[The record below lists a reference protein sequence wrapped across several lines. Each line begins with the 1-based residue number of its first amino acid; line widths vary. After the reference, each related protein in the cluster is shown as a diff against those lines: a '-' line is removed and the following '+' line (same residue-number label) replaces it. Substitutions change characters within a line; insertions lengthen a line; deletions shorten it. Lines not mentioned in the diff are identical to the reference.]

1 VRAFILDAHA
11 DERRSE
17 VVLVLKPERGGGGGR
32 RETRRFAHR
41 PAFLVQGPP
50 ETLREAKRRLDGVGW
65 GERAELVLSHP
76 LGQRD
81 RPMLRVELP
90 MRTFQTAARTIEAAF
105 PGANLANVDLGAPQ
119 RFLASRA
126 LFPCGWVEAEGDDV
140 VLSDDQWSTGYDIPL
155 LTALT
160 ISCDIRAHGAVPTN
174 EDGCVGVAAGY
185 SSEVDITRPAEE
197 RVIEDLE
204 RIEGDEESVLRS
216 LDALCSR
223 LDPDLILTA
232 DGDSFL
238 LHYLAARAERRGVR
252 LRLLEGMRSRRE
264 KSYVSYGK
272 VMYKPAPA
280 LLRGRI
286 HVDTGASFLHDQ
298 GGLCGLVD
306 LSRISYI
313 PLQELARHSPGTAVS
328 TMLQV
333 QAYAD
338 GVAVPWKKNMPE
350 IEKSA
355 LELLGSDRGGFTFQ
369 PPVGVHGD
377 VWELDFASLYP
388 NIMITHNIS
397 QESLNCDCC
406 AGGGGEPVPGL
417 PYYTCTK
424 QRSLT
429 ARVLERVIA
438 RRLWYKKRKRD
449 SPRYAACNETLKW
462 VGVVSFG
469 YQGYKNHRFG
479 RIECHEA
486 INAWARRIIVDT
498 SSFAEARDATVLHG
512 IVDSLWLRGKSDPAG
527 WTPHRFAEE
536 ASRAAGIPLQV
547 EGRYRWI
554 VFLPCKTT
562 TEGALNRYYGLFE
575 SGEFKLRGIE
585 KRKHDCCGFID
596 RLQDEMLAELGK
608 ARGPEE
614 FVARIPDALRA
625 FERNARR
632 LRDGVPLDEL
642 LIRRSPSKEVEEY
655 VQSNMVACALKA
667 LRERRVRV
675 PPGSFV
681 EFVISDA
688 GARRPEERA
697 TPKQLL
703 REGARYDLVEYTRLA
718 ARAAETL
725 LAPFGW
731 SEERMVAYAGG
742 TVQETL
748 T

>member
-1 VRAFILDAHA
+1 MRAFILDAHA

-17 VVLVLKPERGGGGGR
+17 VVLVMKPEGPGGR
-32 RETRRFAHR
+32 LVRRFPHL
-41 PAFLVQGPP
+41 PAFLVQGPLD
-50 ETLREAKRRLDGVGW
+50 TLREAKRRLEGVGW
-65 GERAELVLSHP
+65 GERAEIVLSHA

-81 RPMLRVELP
+81 RPMLRVGLSI
-90 MRTFQTAARTIEAAF
+90 RLFQTAARTIEAAF
-105 PGANLANVDLGAPQ
+105 PDSSLANVDLGAPQ
-119 RFLASRA
+119 RFLASRS
-126 LFPCGWVEAEGDDV
+126 LFPCGWVETEGDEI
-140 VLSDDQWSTGYDIPL
+140 VLSDDQASTDYEIPL

-160 ISCDIRAHGAVPTN
+160 ISCDIRARGAVPTN
-174 EDGCVGVAAGY
+174 DDECAGVAAGF
-185 SSEVDITRPAEE
+185 SSQVDITKPAEE
-197 RVIEDLE
+197 RTIDKVE
-204 RIEGDEESVLRS
+204 RFEGDERDILRR
-216 LDALCSR
+216 LDLLIAR

-232 DGDSFL
+232 DGDAFL
-238 LHYLAARAERRGVR
+238 VHYLAARAERRGVR
-252 LRLLEGMRSRRE
+252 LGFLEGMRARRE

-272 VMYKPAPA
+272 VMFKPSPA

-286 HVDTGASFLHDQ
+286 HIDTGASFLHDQ

-406 AGGGGEPVPGL
+406 AGEGGETVPGL

-429 ARVLERVIA
+429 ARVLERVIT

-498 SSFAEARDATVLHG
+498 SSLAEARDATVLHG
-512 IVDSLWLRGKSDPAG
+512 IVDSLWLR
-527 WTPHRFAEE
+527 
-536 ASRAAGIPLQV
+536 
-547 EGRYRWI
+547 
-554 VFLPCKTT
+554 
-562 TEGALNRYYGLFE
+562 
-575 SGEFKLRGIE
+575 
-585 KRKHDCCGFID
+585 
-596 RLQDEMLAELGK
+596 
-608 ARGPEE
+608 
-614 FVARIPDALRA
+614 
-625 FERNARR
+625 
-632 LRDGVPLDEL
+632 
-642 LIRRSPSKEVEEY
+642 
-655 VQSNMVACALKA
+655 
-667 LRERRVRV
+667 
-675 PPGSFV
+675 
-681 EFVISDA
+681 
-688 GARRPEERA
+688 
-697 TPKQLL
+697 
-703 REGARYDLVEYTRLA
+703 
-718 ARAAETL
+718 
-725 LAPFGW
+725 
-731 SEERMVAYAGG
+731 
-742 TVQETL
+742 
-748 T
+748 

>member
-17 VVLVLKPERGGGGGR
+17 VVLVLKPEGGVGR
-32 RETRRFAHR
+32 EVRRF
-41 PAFLVQGPP
+41 PYLPSFLVQGPLS
-50 ETLREAKRRLDGVGW
+50 TLREAMRRLRNVGW
-65 GERAELVLSHP
+65 GDSSEIVLSHP

-81 RPMLRVELP
+81 RPMLRVTLP
-90 MRTFQTAARTIEAAF
+90 MRLFQTAARSLEAAF
-105 PGANLANVDLGAPQ
+105 PDASLGNVDLGAPQ
-119 RFLASRA
+119 RFMAGRGV
-126 LFPCGWVEAEGDDV
+126 FPCGWVRTSGDELALD
-140 VLSDDQWSTGYDIPL
+140 DDQSSTDYDIPL

-160 ISCDIRAHGAVPTN
+160 ISCDIRARGPVPTD
-174 EDGCVGVAAGY
+174 EDECAGVAAGY
-185 SSEVDITRPAEE
+185 SPAVDIARPAEE
-197 RVIEDLE
+197 RAIDRVE
-204 RIEGDEESVLRS
+204 RIGGGEESVLLS
-216 LDALCSR
+216 LDSLVAR
-223 LDPDLILTA
+223 LDPDLLLTA

-252 LRLLEGMRSRRE
+252 VGFLERMRSRRE

-272 VMYKPAPA
+272 VMHKPAPA
-280 LLRGRI
+280 LLRGRV
-286 HVDTGASFLHDQ
+286 HVDTGASFLHEQ

-333 QAYAD
+333 QAYRD
-338 GVAVPWKKNMPE
+338 GTAVPWKKNMPE

-355 LELLGSDRGGFTFQ
+355 LELLGSDRGGFVFQ

-388 NIMITHNIS
+388 NIMIRHNIS

-406 AGGGGEPVPGL
+406 AGGGGEAVPGL
-417 PYYTCTK
+417 PYYTCTATK
-424 QRSLT
+424 SLT
-429 ARVLERVIA
+429 ARVLEKVIA
-438 RRLWYKKRKRD
+438 RRLWYKKRRRD

-498 SSFAEARDATVLHG
+498 SSMAEARDATVLHG
-512 IVDSLWLRGKSDPAG
+512 IVDSLWLRGKSDPPS
-527 WTPHRFAEE
+527 WSPHQFAEE

-547 EGRYRWI
+547 EGRYKWI

-562 TEGALNRYYGLFE
+562 TEGALNRYYGLYE
-575 SGEFKLRGIE
+575 SGELKLRGIE
-585 KRKHDCCGFID
+585 KRRHDCCGFID
-596 RLQDEMLAELGK
+596 RLQDEMLEELAK
-608 ARGPEE
+608 ARDEVE
-614 FVARIPDALRA
+614 FLGRVPDALRA
-625 FERNARR
+625 YRRSVER
-632 LRDGVPLDEL
+632 LRDGVAPEDL
-642 LIRRSPSKEVEEY
+642 LIRRSPSKELDDY
-655 VQSNMVACALKA
+655 VQDNIVACALKA
-667 LRERRVRV
+667 LRKHRVRV

-688 GARRPEERA
+688 GARRAEERA

-703 REGARYDLVEYTRLA
+703 GERTRYDRTEYTRLA

-731 SEERMVAYAGG
+731 SEEKLIAYAGG
-742 TVQETL
+742 TVQERL
-748 T
+748 A